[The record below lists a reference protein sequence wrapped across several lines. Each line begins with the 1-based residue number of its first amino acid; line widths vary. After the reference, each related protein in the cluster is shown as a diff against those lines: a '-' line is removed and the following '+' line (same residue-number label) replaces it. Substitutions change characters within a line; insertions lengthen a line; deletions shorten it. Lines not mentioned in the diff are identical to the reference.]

1 MPDLIAQGSARQER
15 WRKEIPDPASG
26 SEIYLGRSHA
36 DWVVPWDSTISGR
49 HLRLTPL
56 TEGRLR
62 VRVLETVTNP
72 VYFRGEVAADFV
84 VVPGEHFVIGTTIF
98 TLANRPG
105 SSLSEKQGDVTEHA
119 YDLQELQRRRFQ
131 DAGSRIE
138 MLSHLPDLILGSESD
153 EELLVRVASVLL
165 RATPAASAVAIV
177 SNPSVTKGK
186 EEDPTAEID
195 ILHYDSR
202 SLEKETPTISNRLVH
217 HATRTRESVLYLW
230 ANAGATQ
237 VTYTASEDV
246 DWAFCVPLRSEAC
259 SGWALYVTGL
269 LPNHENQGLEKSLL
283 SAPHDLEDDVKF
295 AELVGTTI
303 ANLRQTLRL
312 ERRQSEMRHFFA
324 PIVMNALAG
333 RTTDE
338 VLAPRESDLSVMF
351 CDLRGFTR
359 RSEQKS
365 ADLLALLSSVSD
377 ALGTMTKYIL
387 ETGGVIGDFH
397 GDSAMGFWGWPLK
410 QEDTAHRAVSAA
422 ASIRSENLSQTSE
435 GFRCGIGLASG
446 RAVAGR
452 IGTVDQ
458 VKVTAFG
465 PVVNLASRLEGL
477 TKPFGVEVIMD
488 DVTASALRPCI
499 SLGNSRIRR
508 LAKVRPSGIQ
518 SSLEIHEL
526 AWLANGDGEQGIEAS
541 HLDQYEEALEAFIA
555 GRWQQSHHILTSLIE
570 VDQPSKM
577 LHSYMERLGTVA
589 PDHWDGVMD
598 LPKF

>member
-26 SEIYLGRSHA
+26 SEIYLGSHA

-186 EEDPTAEID
+186 EENPTAEID

-246 DWAFCVPLRSEAC
+246 DWAFCVPLRMKLARDGLSTSPVC
-259 SGWALYVTGL
+259 CQIMRIKDSRNLY
-269 LPNHENQGLEKSLL
+269 S
-283 SAPHDLEDDVKF
+283 PHRM
-295 AELVGTTI
+295 I
-303 ANLRQTLRL
+303 
-312 ERRQSEMRHFFA
+312 
-324 PIVMNALAG
+324 
-333 RTTDE
+333 
-338 VLAPRESDLSVMF
+338 
-351 CDLRGFTR
+351 
-359 RSEQKS
+359 
-365 ADLLALLSSVSD
+365 
-377 ALGTMTKYIL
+377 
-387 ETGGVIGDFH
+387 
-397 GDSAMGFWGWPLK
+397 
-410 QEDTAHRAVSAA
+410 
-422 ASIRSENLSQTSE
+422 
-435 GFRCGIGLASG
+435 
-446 RAVAGR
+446 
-452 IGTVDQ
+452 
-458 VKVTAFG
+458 
-465 PVVNLASRLEGL
+465 
-477 TKPFGVEVIMD
+477 
-488 DVTASALRPCI
+488 
-499 SLGNSRIRR
+499 
-508 LAKVRPSGIQ
+508 
-518 SSLEIHEL
+518 
-526 AWLANGDGEQGIEAS
+526 
-541 HLDQYEEALEAFIA
+541 
-555 GRWQQSHHILTSLIE
+555 
-570 VDQPSKM
+570 
-577 LHSYMERLGTVA
+577 
-589 PDHWDGVMD
+589 
-598 LPKF
+598 